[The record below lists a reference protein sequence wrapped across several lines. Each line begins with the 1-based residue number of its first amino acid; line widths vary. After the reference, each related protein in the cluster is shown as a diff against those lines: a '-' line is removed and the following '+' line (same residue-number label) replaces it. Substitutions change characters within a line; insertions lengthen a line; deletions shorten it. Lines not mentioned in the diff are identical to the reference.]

1 MNNIVDKIIEKGLCV
16 VAGALLG
23 LFISK
28 KVYDVNSDAYIN
40 DMANIQCRLDDIDSK
55 VQVIKDRK

>member
-16 VAGALLG
+16 IGGALLG

-28 KVYDVNSDAYIN
+28 KVYDVNSDAYITG
-40 DMANIQCRLDDIDSK
+40 
-55 VQVIKDRK
+55 

>member
-1 MNNIVDKIIEKGLCV
+1 MNIVENVIEKSLLIIG
-16 VAGALLG
+16 GAILG

-40 DMANIQCRLDDIDSK
+40 DMANIQCKLDEINSK

>member
-1 MNNIVDKIIEKGLCV
+1 MNIVENVIEKSLLIIG
-16 VAGALLG
+16 GAILG

-40 DMANIQCRLDDIDSK
+40 DMANIQCKLDEINSK
-55 VQVIKDRK
+55 VQIIYDRK

>member
-16 VAGALLG
+16 IGGALLG
-23 LFISK
+23 LVISK
-28 KVYDVNSDAYIN
+28 KVYDINRDSYIN
-40 DMANIQCRLDDIDSK
+40 DMVNIQCKLDEIDSK

>member
-1 MNNIVDKIIEKGLCV
+1 MNIVENVIEKSLFVIG
-16 VAGALLG
+16 GALLG

-40 DMANIQCRLDDIDSK
+40 DMANIQCKLDEIDSK
-55 VQVIKDRK
+55 VQVIYDRK

>member
-1 MNNIVDKIIEKGLCV
+1 MNIVENVIEKSLFVIG
-16 VAGALLG
+16 GALLG

-40 DMANIQCRLDDIDSK
+40 DMANIQCKLDEIDSK

>member
-1 MNNIVDKIIEKGLCV
+1 MNNIVDKIIEKSLCV

-40 DMANIQCRLDDIDSK
+40 DMVNIQCKLDDIDSK

>member
-1 MNNIVDKIIEKGLCV
+1 MNIVENVIEKSLLIIG
-16 VAGALLG
+16 GAILG

-40 DMANIQCRLDDIDSK
+40 DMANIQCKLDEIESK
-55 VQVIKDRK
+55 VHVIYDRK

>member
-1 MNNIVDKIIEKGLCV
+1 MNIVENIIEKGLFV
-16 VAGALLG
+16 IGGALLG
-23 LFISK
+23 LIISK

-40 DMANIQCRLDDIDSK
+40 DMANIMCKLDEIDSK

>member
-16 VAGALLG
+16 IGGALLG
-23 LFISK
+23 LLISK
-28 KVYDVNSDAYIN
+28 KVYERNSDAYIN
-40 DMANIQCRLDDIDSK
+40 DMANIQCKLDDIDSK

>member
-16 VAGALLG
+16 IGGALLG

-28 KVYDVNSDAYIN
+28 NVYDINKDSYIN

>member
-16 VAGALLG
+16 IGGALLG

-28 KVYDVNSDAYIN
+28 KVYDVNRDAYIN
-40 DMANIQCRLDDIDSK
+40 DIANIQCKLDEIDSK
-55 VQVIKDRK
+55 VKVIKDRK